1 MLDIFRFRFEVY
13 CKEKNFL
20 SANDFI
26 DGLEFDEFDSSAAH
40 FSVHDRDAEPM
51 GYVRLI
57 VGEPNG
63 GFPLHKK
70 GVQLFGDFVPP
81 PIEESAEISRLI
93 VRSQYRRSSQSF
105 DHHFSE
111 NRPGLVPSAPSK
123 NTSALVQLKL
133 FRLMYHYCL
142 DADIRWLFSVI
153 ERGLARK
160 FMMMQFPLSQ
170 IGPKADYYGPVEPY
184 VLDLRMME
192 HRLSTSNKVLF
203 DWLQMPGEDDD
214 ARIVRPAEPGLPHLL
229 AGYAGHNQHFEGE
242 AYEHRV

>member
-20 SANDFI
+20 SASDFV

-51 GYVRLI
+51 GYVRLV
-57 VGEPNG
+57 VGG
-63 GFPLHKK
+63 RDGRFPLHHK
-70 GVQLFGDFVPP
+70 GVQLFDDFVPP

-93 VRSQYRRSSQSF
+93 VRSQYRRSSRSF

-111 NRPGLVPSAPSK
+111 SRPGLVPNEPSK

-133 FRLMYHYCL
+133 IRLMYHYCL

-184 VLDLRMME
+184 LLDLRLME
-192 HRLSTSNKVLF
+192 QQLSKTNKTLF

-214 ARIVRPAEPGLPHLL
+214 ARIVTPVEAGLPHLYP
-229 AGYAGHNQHFEGE
+229 GYVARNKRFEGE
-242 AYEHRV
+242 AYERRI